1 MHISKDLINCS
12 YYFYYQFSMNISDK
26 NIPNMGEFA
35 QNRMRAPLLDTAS
48 GLACKTSMEGRI
60 WTECGEREWLGVDR
74 LLPKPDLQA
83 SFF

>member
-1 MHISKDLINCS
+1 
-12 YYFYYQFSMNISDK
+12 MNISGK
-26 NIPNMGEFA
+26 NIPNMGESA

-48 GLACKTSMEGRI
+48 GLACETSIEGRI

-83 SFF
+83 GFS

>member
-1 MHISKDLINCS
+1 
-12 YYFYYQFSMNISDK
+12 
-26 NIPNMGEFA
+26 MGESA

-48 GLACKTSMEGRI
+48 GLACETSIEGRI

-83 SFF
+83 GFS